1 MSQKNAP
8 LVPPGLTGCS
18 DSEHR
23 SGKNA
28 SAKRR
33 GNLPLSCNTAE
44 PPGATKS
51 DHLFCATTFLKYQ
64 ISSSQI
70 IIVQA
75 SRKRTRLLST
85 LVTWYVYCAQDGCQ
99 LRWGWLATQS
109 LKITKWQQPWEAI
122 LNYKHLLSLCS
133 QQPHSLMT
141 ASLSFEDVCSSKCK
155 YFLFLCNFSLLLN
168 PFSRKSAKN
177 HVARKILNFI
187 L

>member
-51 DHLFCATTFLKYQ
+51 DRLFRATTFLKYQ

-85 LVTWYVYCAQDGCQ
+85 LVTWFVYCVQDGWQ

-133 QQPHSLMT
+133 QQPQTSWLLPWVLRTCALRNASTFCSYVTFLHSLT
-141 ASLSFEDVCSSKCK
+141 
-155 YFLFLCNFSLLLN
+155 LFLARVPKITLQE
-168 PFSRKSAKN
+168 KS
-177 HVARKILNFI
+177 
-187 L
+187 